1 MTYLAG
7 ISDFAKNFHFI
18 FCFLNTIMLN
28 RLDFIIKYM
37 SCLMADIDFS
47 NKFEKLGK
55 PRGSHLVKNKLLNAV

>member
-1 MTYLAG
+1 
-7 ISDFAKNFHFI
+7 
-18 FCFLNTIMLN
+18 MLN

-55 PRGSHLVKNKLLNAV
+55 PRGSHLIKNKLLNAV